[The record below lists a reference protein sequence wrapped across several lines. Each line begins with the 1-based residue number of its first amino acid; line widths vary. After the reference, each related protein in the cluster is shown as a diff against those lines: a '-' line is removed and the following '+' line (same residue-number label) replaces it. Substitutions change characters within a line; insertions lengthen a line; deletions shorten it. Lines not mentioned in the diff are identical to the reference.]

1 MAYDNE
7 VTNIAGMLSSISAV
21 ITFANGTAVTI
32 GTLPKNAQIVDVNID
47 VTTAFN
53 AGTTNTVTVG
63 KTGSAAA
70 YVAATSVGSAGRASV
85 ATTGVY
91 SAWADVGNNDVDYA
105 TVTYSQS
112 GAAASAGAARV
123 TIVYRSPT

>member
-1 MAYDNE
+1 MANQ
-7 VTNIAGMLSSISAV
+7 VTNIGGVLSAV
-21 ITFANGTAVTI
+21 TTTFAYTDSSAVAIATI
-32 GTLPKNAQIVDVNID
+32 PANSQIVDINID

-70 YVAATSVGSAGRASV
+70 FVAATSVGSAGRASV

-91 SAWADVGNNDVDYA
+91 SAWADTGSSEVSA
-105 TVTYSQS
+105 TITYSQT
-112 GAAASAGAARV
+112 GTAASAGAARV
-123 TIVYRSPT
+123 TIVYKSYAP

>member
-1 MAYDNE
+1 MAYNNN
-7 VTNIAGMLSSISAV
+7 VTNAAGVLSAITATIAYTDTAAV
-21 ITFANGTAVTI
+21 II
-32 GTLPKNAQIVDVNID
+32 GTLPAGAQIIDVNID

-70 YVAATSVGSAGRASV
+70 FVAATSVGSAGRASV

-91 SAWADVGNNDVDYA
+91 SAWANVGTSDVDYA
-105 TVTYSQS
+105 TVTFSQT

-123 TIVYRSPT
+123 TIVYKAFA

>member
-1 MAYDNE
+1 MPNE
-7 VTNIAGMLSSISAV
+7 SVTDIAGVLSA
-21 ITFANGTAVTI
+21 ITIPLAYTNATAVTI
-32 GTLPKNAQIVDVNID
+32 APIPANSQIVDVNID

-70 YVAATSVGSAGRASV
+70 FVAATSVGSAGRASV

-91 SAWADVGNNDVDYA
+91 SAWADTGSSDVVA
-105 TVTYSQS
+105 TVTYSQT
-112 GAAASAGAARV
+112 GTVASAGAARV
-123 TIVYRSPT
+123 TIVYKSFA

>member
-1 MAYDNE
+1 MANQ
-7 VTNIAGMLSSISAV
+7 VTNIGGMLSAV
-21 ITFANGTAVTI
+21 TATIAYTDTSAVTI
-32 GTLPKNAQIVDVNID
+32 ATLPANAQIISINID

-70 YVAATSVGSAGRASV
+70 YVTATSVGSAGRASV

-91 SAWADVGNNDVDYA
+91 SAWADVGDSDVNYA
-105 TVTYSQS
+105 TVTYSQT
-112 GAAASAGAARV
+112 GTAATAGAARV
-123 TIVYRSPT
+123 TIVYKYYAV

>member
-1 MAYDNE
+1 MAYNNA
-7 VTNIAGMLSSISAV
+7 VTNSAGQLSAITTTIAYTDTA
-21 ITFANGTAVTI
+21 AVTI
-32 GTLPKNAQIVDVNID
+32 GTIPAGSQIIDINID

-70 YVAATSVGSAGRASV
+70 YVTATSVGSAGRASV

-91 SAWADVGNNDVDYA
+91 SAWANVGTSDVDYA
-105 TVTYSQS
+105 TITFSQT
-112 GAAASAGAARV
+112 GTAASAGAARV
-123 TIVYRSPT
+123 TIVYKAFA

>member
-1 MAYDNE
+1 MAYNNN
-7 VTNIAGMLSSISAV
+7 VTNAAGVLSAITATIAYTDTA
-21 ITFANGTAVTI
+21 AVTI
-32 GTLPKNAQIVDVNID
+32 GTLPAGAQIVDVNID

-70 YVAATSVGSAGRASV
+70 FVTATSVGSAGRASV

-91 SAWADVGNNDVDYA
+91 SAWANVGTSDIDYA
-105 TVTYSQS
+105 TVTFSQT
-112 GAAASAGAARV
+112 GTAASAGAARV
-123 TIVYRSPT
+123 TIVYKSFA